1 MTEGPRAVAAQP
13 RLTEFDLLALYDQ
26 LTIALQRVAAATRMH
41 QTECARLHG
50 QVSLYEIRT
59 AWRNAIEVLET
70 AEVLARHAHD
80 QILAQALTVGRAL
93 RATELDDLN

>member
-1 MTEGPRAVAAQP
+1 MTEGSRTVAAQP

-26 LTIALQRVAAATRMH
+26 LTVALQRVSAATRMH

-50 QVSLYEIRT
+50 RGSLNDMRT
-59 AWRNAIEVLET
+59 AWQNATEVLEA
-70 AEVLARHAHD
+70 AEMSACHAHD

-93 RATELDDLN
+93 RATELDE